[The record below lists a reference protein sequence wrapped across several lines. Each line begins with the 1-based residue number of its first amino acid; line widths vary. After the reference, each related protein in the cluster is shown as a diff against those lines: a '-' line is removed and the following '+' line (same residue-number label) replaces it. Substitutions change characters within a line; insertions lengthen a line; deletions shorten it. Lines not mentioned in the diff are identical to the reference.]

1 MLLLML
7 LLLLQSRA
15 FSLSAMLQPDNGP
28 SMIIRAACD
37 GGGGGDGGDH
47 VLERERDRKSVSC
60 APQCAW
66 TVMLSLVHIT
76 TTNCTHTS

>member
-37 GGGGGDGGDH
+37 GGGGDGGDH
-47 VLERERDRKSVSC
+47 VLERERETGSPCLARRSVHG
-60 APQCAW
+60 P
-66 TVMLSLVHIT
+66 
-76 TTNCTHTS
+76 

>member
-37 GGGGGDGGDH
+37 GGGDGGDH
-47 VLERERDRKSVSC
+47 VLERERETGSPCLARRSVHG
-60 APQCAW
+60 P
-66 TVMLSLVHIT
+66 
-76 TTNCTHTS
+76 

>member
-37 GGGGGDGGDH
+37 GDGDDGH
-47 VLERERDRKSVSC
+47 VLERERERQEVRVLRAAVCMDRDVKPPS
-60 APQCAW
+60 
-66 TVMLSLVHIT
+66 HH
-76 TTNCTHTS
+76 NN

>member
-1 MLLLML
+1 MLLLMLL

-37 GGGGGDGGDH
+37 GGDGDGGDH
-47 VLERERDRKSVSC
+47 VLERERERQEDRVLRAAVCMDRDVKPRS
-60 APQCAW
+60 
-66 TVMLSLVHIT
+66 HH
-76 TTNCTHTS
+76 NN

>member
-37 GGGGGDGGDH
+37 GDGDDGH
-47 VLERERDRKSVSC
+47 VLERDTQEVRVARAAVCMDRDVKPRS
-60 APQCAW
+60 
-66 TVMLSLVHIT
+66 HH
-76 TTNCTHTS
+76 NN